1 MSDRERTPQQVDPV
15 GALASRPVSLITVVA
30 ALAVAVSATLSGRD
44 EIVDPAASVG
54 AVAALAAA
62 GLVLVLSASPLRAPF
77 RRRSLVAV
85 VVLSCAAV
93 ALEALGLLGQNE
105 LVRDDWSS
113 LAVGVLLLGVAPYR
127 PAAEILVAGLVVAV
141 VVAVVV
147 LLERPWFVTAV
158 PTTTFVVVAVVPVVA
173 LSAAAASFSRTFTLL
188 VERWIDRATTFRRAS
203 ADELRASIARSVQQD
218 RVTILN
224 REVVPFFS
232 SLVDR
237 GAVTAADAQR
247 ARDIADQL
255 RVSMVAEADRSWLE
269 HLFVSPTS
277 GVSGIVVDPDFV
289 ASAMTPDHRTSLR
302 ALLVAFGERD
312 GVQADD
318 VRVDLRR
325 VDERV
330 EALVSV
336 PTTVGEFVVR
346 RRFAPWFAVLRIV
359 FGDLQVDATSPLLTL
374 RFSYDQH

>member
-15 GALASRPVSLITVVA
+15 GALASRPVSLITVLA
-30 ALAVAVSATLSGRD
+30 ALVVAVSATLSGRD

-127 PAAEILVAGLVVAV
+127 PAAEILVAGLVVAL

>member
-224 REVVPFFS
+224 RDVVPFFS

>member
-224 REVVPFFS
+224 RDVVPFFS

-269 HLFVSPTS
+269 HLFISPTS

-289 ASAMTPDHRTSLR
+289 ASAMTADHRTSLR

>member
-15 GALASRPVSLITVVA
+15 GALASRPVSLITVLA
-30 ALAVAVSATLSGRD
+30 ALVVAVSATLSGRD

-62 GLVLVLSASPLRAPF
+62 GFVLVLSASPLRAPF

-85 VVLSCAAV
+85 VGLSCAAV
-93 ALEALGLLGQNE
+93 ALEALGLLGQNA

-147 LLERPWFVTAV
+147 LLERHWFVTDV
-158 PTTTFVVVAVVPVVA
+158 PTTTFVIVAVVPVVA

>member
-1 MSDRERTPQQVDPV
+1 VSDRERTPQQVDPV

>member
-15 GALASRPVSLITVVA
+15 GALASRPVSLITVLA
-30 ALAVAVSATLSGRD
+30 ALVVAVSATLSGRD

-62 GLVLVLSASPLRAPF
+62 GFVLVLSASPLRAPF

-93 ALEALGLLGQNE
+93 ALEALGLLGQNA

-127 PAAEILVAGLVVAV
+127 PAAEILVAGLVISL

-147 LLERPWFVTAV
+147 LLERPWFVTDV
-158 PTTTFVVVAVVPVVA
+158 PTTTFVIVAVVPVVA

>member
-127 PAAEILVAGLVVAV
+127 PAPEILLAGLVVAV

-158 PTTTFVVVAVVPVVA
+158 PTTTFIVVAVVPVVA

-224 REVVPFFS
+224 RDVVPFFS

>member
-1 MSDRERTPQQVDPV
+1 VTDRERTPQQVDPV
-15 GALASRPVSLITVVA
+15 GALASRPVSLITVLA
-30 ALAVAVSATLSGRD
+30 ALVVAVSATLSGRAQ
-44 EIVDPAASVG
+44 IVDPAAAVG

-127 PAAEILVAGLVVAV
+127 PAVEILAAGLVVAV
-141 VVAVVV
+141 VVAAVV

-158 PTTTFVVVAVVPVVA
+158 PTTTFVIVAVVPVVA

-224 REVVPFFS
+224 RDVVPFFA

-325 VDERV
+325 VDDRV

>member
-15 GALASRPVSLITVVA
+15 GALASRPVSLITVLA
-30 ALAVAVSATLSGRD
+30 ALVVAVSATLSGRD

-62 GLVLVLSASPLRAPF
+62 GFVLVLSASPLRAPF
-77 RRRSLVAV
+77 RRRSLLAV

-93 ALEALGLLGQNE
+93 ALEALGLLGQNA